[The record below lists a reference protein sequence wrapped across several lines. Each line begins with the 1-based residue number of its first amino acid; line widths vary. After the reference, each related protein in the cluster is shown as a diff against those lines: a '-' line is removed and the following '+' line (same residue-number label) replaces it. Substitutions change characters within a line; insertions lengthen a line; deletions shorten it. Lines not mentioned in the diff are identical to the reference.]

1 MQPRYADIIADP
13 RVQNAMLRWE
23 EEEAVLRG
31 SVQSWFADMHA
42 SR

>member
-1 MQPRYADIIADP
+1 MQRSPADP
-13 RVQNAMLRWE
+13 RVQEAMLRWE
-23 EEEAVLRG
+23 EEEEALRG